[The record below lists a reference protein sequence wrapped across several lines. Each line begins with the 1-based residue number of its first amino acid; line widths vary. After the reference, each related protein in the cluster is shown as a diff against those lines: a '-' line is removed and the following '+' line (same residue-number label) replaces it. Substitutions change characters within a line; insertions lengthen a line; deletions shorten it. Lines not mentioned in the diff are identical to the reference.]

1 MRAVYIKP
9 GRKIFILHIQKL
21 ETAINQT
28 PISSIGRKAP
38 LPVCMHVAYE
48 CKLALCIMN
57 VTVSVEKVKGF
68 SIKKPYAVV
77 RATKSDNKLL
87 SAMFGYNNTYIATFN
102 ILLTANQKDVESED
116 FDLNDCFKQFKK
128 LVNENV
134 ENFKCYDFLI
144 SDLTNGL
151 CSSVLIVSTKQ
162 TMSMRRV
169 LALVD
174 KESAFNVT
182 KQAVLSAITKKRYKP
197 LNVEEIEKLQ
207 NAKAKSNDET
217 EDDEEE

>member
-1 MRAVYIKP
+1 
-9 GRKIFILHIQKL
+9 
-21 ETAINQT
+21 
-28 PISSIGRKAP
+28 
-38 LPVCMHVAYE
+38 
-48 CKLALCIMN
+48 MN
-57 VTVSVEKVKGF
+57 VNVSIEKVKGF

-102 ILLTANQKDVESED
+102 ILLTANQKDIESED

-144 SDLTNGL
+144 SDLTNNL
-151 CSSVLIVSTKQ
+151 CSSVLIMSTKQ
-162 TMSMRRV
+162 TMSIRRV
-169 LALVD
+169 LSLVD

-197 LNVEEIEKLQ
+197 LNSEELEKLQ
-207 NAKAKSNDET
+207 NSQKKD
-217 EDDEEE
+217 EDDETDNED

>member
-1 MRAVYIKP
+1 MGVMY
-9 GRKIFILHIQKL
+9 
-21 ETAINQT
+21 
-28 PISSIGRKAP
+28 
-38 LPVCMHVAYE
+38 
-48 CKLALCIMN
+48 MN
-57 VTVSVEKVKGF
+57 VNVSVEKVKGF

-102 ILLTANQKDVESED
+102 ILLTVSQKEADSED

-151 CSSVLIVSTKQ
+151 CNSVLIVSTKQ
-162 TMSMRRV
+162 TMAMRRV
-169 LALVD
+169 LSLVD

-197 LNVEEIEKLQ
+197 LNGDDLEKLS
-207 NAKAKSNDET
+207 NAKQSEDKDDETNDE
-217 EDDEEE
+217 E

>member
-1 MRAVYIKP
+1 
-9 GRKIFILHIQKL
+9 
-21 ETAINQT
+21 
-28 PISSIGRKAP
+28 
-38 LPVCMHVAYE
+38 
-48 CKLALCIMN
+48 MN
-57 VTVSVEKVKGF
+57 VNVSIEKVKGF

-102 ILLTANQKDVESED
+102 ILLTVSQKEIDSED

-151 CSSVLIVSTKQ
+151 CNSVLIVSTKQ
-162 TMSMRRV
+162 TMAMRRV
-169 LALVD
+169 LSLVD
-174 KESAFNVT
+174 KDSAFNVT

-197 LNVEEIEKLQ
+197 LSNDDLEKLQ
-207 NAKAKSNDET
+207 DSQKKDKDDET
-217 EDDEEE
+217 DEEEE

>member
-1 MRAVYIKP
+1 
-9 GRKIFILHIQKL
+9 
-21 ETAINQT
+21 
-28 PISSIGRKAP
+28 
-38 LPVCMHVAYE
+38 
-48 CKLALCIMN
+48 MN
-57 VTVSVEKVKGF
+57 VNVSVEKVKGF

-102 ILLTANQKDVESED
+102 ILLTVSQKEIDSED

-151 CSSVLIVSTKQ
+151 CNSVLIVSTKQ
-162 TMSMRRV
+162 TMAMRRV
-169 LALVD
+169 LSLVD
-174 KESAFNVT
+174 KDNAFNVT
-182 KQAVLSAITKKRYKP
+182 KQAVLSAISKKRYKP
-197 LNVEEIEKLQ
+197 LSNDDLEKLQ
-207 NAKAKSNDET
+207 DSQKKDKDDET
-217 EDDEEE
+217 EDDEE

>member
-1 MRAVYIKP
+1 
-9 GRKIFILHIQKL
+9 
-21 ETAINQT
+21 
-28 PISSIGRKAP
+28 
-38 LPVCMHVAYE
+38 
-48 CKLALCIMN
+48 MN
-57 VTVSVEKVKGF
+57 ITVSVEKVKGF

-102 ILLTANQKDVESED
+102 ILLTVSQKEIDSED
-116 FDLNDCFKQFKK
+116 FDLNDCFKQFVK

-162 TMSMRRV
+162 TMAMRRV
-169 LALVD
+169 LSLVD
-174 KESAFNVT
+174 EDSAFNVT

-197 LNVEEIEKLQ
+197 LSSDDLKKLQ
-207 NAKAKSNDET
+207 DSQKKDKDDET
-217 EDDEEE
+217 EDNEEE

>member
-1 MRAVYIKP
+1 MY
-9 GRKIFILHIQKL
+9 
-21 ETAINQT
+21 
-28 PISSIGRKAP
+28 
-38 LPVCMHVAYE
+38 
-48 CKLALCIMN
+48 MN
-57 VTVSVEKVKGF
+57 VNVSVEKVKGF

-102 ILLTANQKDVESED
+102 ILLTISQKEIDSED

-151 CSSVLIVSTKQ
+151 CNSVIIVSTKQ
-162 TMSMRRV
+162 TMAMRRV
-169 LALVD
+169 LSLAD
-174 KESAFNVT
+174 KDSAFNVT
-182 KQAVLSAITKKRYKP
+182 KQAVLSAIAKKRYKP
-197 LNVEEIEKLQ
+197 LSNDDLEKLQ
-207 NAKAKSNDET
+207 DSQKKDKDNET
-217 EDDEEE
+217 DDEEE

>member
-1 MRAVYIKP
+1 
-9 GRKIFILHIQKL
+9 
-21 ETAINQT
+21 
-28 PISSIGRKAP
+28 
-38 LPVCMHVAYE
+38 
-48 CKLALCIMN
+48 MN
-57 VTVSVEKVKGF
+57 VNVSIEKVKGF
-68 SIKKPYAVV
+68 SMKKPYVIV

-134 ENFKCYDFLI
+134 ENFKCYDFSI
-144 SDLTNGL
+144 SELTNNL

-162 TMSMRRV
+162 TMAVRRI
-169 LALVD
+169 LSLVD

-182 KQAVLSAITKKRYKP
+182 KQAVLSAIAKKRYKP
-197 LNVEEIEKLQ
+197 LNEEEIEKLQ
-207 NAKAKSNDET
+207 NAKTSDDET
-217 EDDEEE
+217 EGDED

>member
-1 MRAVYIKP
+1 
-9 GRKIFILHIQKL
+9 
-21 ETAINQT
+21 
-28 PISSIGRKAP
+28 
-38 LPVCMHVAYE
+38 
-48 CKLALCIMN
+48 MN

-134 ENFKCYDFLI
+134 ENFKCYDFSI
-144 SDLTNGL
+144 SELTNNL

-162 TMSMRRV
+162 TMAMRRV

-182 KQAVLSAITKKRYKP
+182 KQAVLSAIAKKRYKP
-197 LNVEEIEKLQ
+197 LSNDDLEKLQ
-207 NAKAKSNDET
+207 DSQKKDKDDEI
-217 EDDEEE
+217 EDDEE

>member
-1 MRAVYIKP
+1 MY
-9 GRKIFILHIQKL
+9 
-21 ETAINQT
+21 
-28 PISSIGRKAP
+28 
-38 LPVCMHVAYE
+38 
-48 CKLALCIMN
+48 MN
-57 VTVSVEKVKGF
+57 VNVEKVKGF

-102 ILLTANQKDVESED
+102 ILLTVSQKEIDSED

-151 CSSVLIVSTKQ
+151 CNSVLIISTKQ
-162 TMSMRRV
+162 TMTMRRV
-169 LALVD
+169 LSLVD
-174 KESAFNVT
+174 KDNAFNVT
-182 KQAVLSAITKKRYKP
+182 KQAVLSAISKKRYKP
-197 LNVEEIEKLQ
+197 LSNDDLEKLQ
-207 NAKAKSNDET
+207 DSQKKDKDDET
-217 EDDEEE
+217 EDDED

>member
-1 MRAVYIKP
+1 MY
-9 GRKIFILHIQKL
+9 
-21 ETAINQT
+21 
-28 PISSIGRKAP
+28 
-38 LPVCMHVAYE
+38 
-48 CKLALCIMN
+48 MN
-57 VTVSVEKVKGF
+57 VNIEKVKGF

-102 ILLTANQKDVESED
+102 ILLTVSQKEIDSED

-151 CSSVLIVSTKQ
+151 CNSVLIISTKQ
-162 TMSMRRV
+162 TMTMRRV
-169 LALVD
+169 LSLVD
-174 KESAFNVT
+174 KDNAFNVT
-182 KQAVLSAITKKRYKP
+182 KQAVLSAISKKRYKP
-197 LNVEEIEKLQ
+197 LSNDDLEKLQ
-207 NAKAKSNDET
+207 DSQKKDKDDET
-217 EDDEEE
+217 EDDED